1 MRASTRPRNFRPI
14 LEFSRSQYLQ
24 LSSFCAPNFSKFSIP
39 TIRNL
44 LNCREEVSKKSFHRY
59 ILHSSSI
66 RLVNFRRYYFFE
78 AKKYIYILLN
88 ASKNIDFKGNTL
100 SRIKRMKSKDGG
112 RNRGKI
118 VAGARR
124 KRNTCPVVGR
134 SFLLRRAAGRP
145 NLPVDLSRF
154 LRRVRRHRH
163 PPAHVNSTLKF
174 Y

>member
-1 MRASTRPRNFRPI
+1 
-14 LEFSRSQYLQ
+14 
-24 LSSFCAPNFSKFSIP
+24 
-39 TIRNL
+39 
-44 LNCREEVSKKSFHRY
+44 
-59 ILHSSSI
+59 
-66 RLVNFRRYYFFE
+66 
-78 AKKYIYILLN
+78 
-88 ASKNIDFKGNTL
+88 
-100 SRIKRMKSKDGG
+100 MKSKDGG

-145 NLPVDLSRF
+145 NLPVGLSRF